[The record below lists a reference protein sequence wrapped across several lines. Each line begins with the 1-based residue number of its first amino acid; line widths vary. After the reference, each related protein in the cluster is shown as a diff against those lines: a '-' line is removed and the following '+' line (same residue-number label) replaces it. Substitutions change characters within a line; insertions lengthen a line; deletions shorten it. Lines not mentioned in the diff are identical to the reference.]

1 MPPRHFT
8 HLPAITKWFKAGKEQ
23 DGAFRLDYRYL
34 EQFGDAVVP
43 LELSSTST
51 SSTVDREDFQRSGLF
66 QPTFKNALHLKF

>member
-8 HLPAITKWFKAGKEQ
+8 HLPAITKWFKPGKEQ

-66 QPTFKNALHLKF
+66 QPTFKDALHLKF